1 MEREKLIEILNFITT
16 VECSDEQKKALLEM
30 AANTITVDKLSEL
43 VGNNDG
49 KETDQNKASESSE
62 VGIVK
67 FTKKEISRMP
77 TYFRK
82 TFRTAG
88 CNAHVLRRKSGKNSW
103 NYMIRYRRNGYNIV
117 VSSNNLEEAKRKFI
131 EKLHTADQLK
141 KQQEFAKV
149 TGTPITPSPLLKQQT
164 EINGVPT
171 TFNKFANYYL
181 EKFHKRKVC
190 EETYRVTLSNFK
202 NHVLPHFGDMPLTSI
217 TADKCQELLDK
228 LIAED
233 KVRTEENVFSML
245 NMLFKAAVKHTV
257 MKHNPM
263 DMVFH
268 TKHEREHG
276 KALTKDEEKLLL
288 SSTEGTP
295 YQQMFAIGLYTGFRP
310 NEYKTAYIEDGFIVA
325 NNSKRK
331 NGKVELKKIPITPML
346 APYVKEGDSLSFYRL
361 EQIRHKFNGILPSHK
376 LYDLR
381 TTFYTRCMECGVAE
395 AAIKKYVGHTLGGL
409 ADTYADLGDDFLRRE
424 GQKLCY

>member
-1 MEREKLIEILNFITT
+1 MIITFCGHRDFVESADIEERLAALIEKYARQSDRLICYNGGYGNFDYFAAKCVQRLQGQYSNIRNCLVLPYIDQTFLERISVFKNRFDETICTT
-16 VECSDEQKKALLEM
+16 
-30 AANTITVDKLSEL
+30 
-43 VGNNDG
+43 
-49 KETDQNKASESSE
+49 
-62 VGIVK
+62 
-67 FTKKEISRMP
+67 
-77 TYFRK
+77 
-82 TFRTAG
+82 
-88 CNAHVLRRKSGKNSW
+88 
-103 NYMIRYRRNGYNIV
+103 
-117 VSSNNLEEAKRKFI
+117 
-131 EKLHTADQLK
+131 
-141 KQQEFAKV
+141 
-149 TGTPITPSPLLKQQT
+149 
-164 EINGVPT
+164 
-171 TFNKFANYYL
+171 
-181 EKFHKRKVC
+181 
-190 EETYRVTLSNFK
+190 TYRVAMSNFK

-233 KVRTEENVFSML
+233 KVRTEENVFTML
-245 NMLFKAAVKHTV
+245 NMIFKAAIKHAV
-257 MKHNPM
+257 MKHNPI

-295 YQQMFAIGLYTGFRP
+295 YQQMFAIGLYTGLRP

-346 APYVKEGDSLSFYRL
+346 APYVKEGDNLSFYRL

-381 TTFYTRCMECGVAE
+381 TTFYTRCVECGVAE

-409 ADTYADLGDDFLRRE
+409 ADTYADLGDDFLKAE
-424 GQKLCY
+424 GEKFSY

>member
-1 MEREKLIEILNFITT
+1 
-16 VECSDEQKKALLEM
+16 
-30 AANTITVDKLSEL
+30 
-43 VGNNDG
+43 
-49 KETDQNKASESSE
+49 
-62 VGIVK
+62 
-67 FTKKEISRMP
+67 
-77 TYFRK
+77 
-82 TFRTAG
+82 
-88 CNAHVLRRKSGKNSW
+88 
-103 NYMIRYRRNGYNIV
+103 MIRYRRDGYNIV
-117 VSSNNLEEAKRKFI
+117 ATSNNLEEAKRKFI

-171 TFNKFANYYL
+171 TFDKFANYYF
-181 EKFHKRKVC
+181 EKFHKRKVSAS
-190 EETYRVTLSNFK
+190 TYRVAMSNFK

-217 TADKCQELLDK
+217 TADKCQALLD
-228 LIAED
+228 
-233 KVRTEENVFSML
+233 

-276 KALTKDEEKLLL
+276 KALSKDEEKLLL

-295 YQQMFAIGLYTGFRP
+295 YQQMFAIGLYTGLRP
-310 NEYKTAYIEDGFIVA
+310 NEYKTAYIENGFIVA

-331 NGKVELKKIPITPML
+331 NGKVELKMIPITPML

-361 EQIRHKFNGILPSHK
+361 EQIRHKFNGILPNHK

-409 ADTYADLGDDFLRRE
+409 ADTYTDLSDEFLKLE
-424 GQKLCY
+424 GQKLNY